1 MKDFFISYSTAD
13 RSWAEWIAW
22 NLEEAGYSTV
32 IQAWDIRPGSNFAL
46 DIRKATR
53 ETERIIAVLSPDY
66 LDSLYTQSEWVA
78 AFKQDPTGEKGKLLP
93 VRVRECKP
101 TGLLATTVYIDLVGM
116 EDESVARETL
126 LAGIRRMVTARAFP
140 KAVQF
145 PGSQQSRFSE
155 YLQLMDS
162 QPELLVSEPT
172 KIVEVFLSY
181 VHADENL
188 RNE

>member
-78 AFKQDPTGEKGKLLP
+78 AFKQDPTKKASCCQYVCANANRRDYWQQLSTL
-93 VRVRECKP
+93 
-101 TGLLATTVYIDLVGM
+101 
-116 EDESVARETL
+116 TL
-126 LAGIRRMVTARAFP
+126 LEWKM
-140 KAVQF
+140 
-145 PGSQQSRFSE
+145 SR
-155 YLQLMDS
+155 
-162 QPELLVSEPT
+162 
-172 KIVEVFLSY
+172 
-181 VHADENL
+181 
-188 RNE
+188 